1 MSRHFKL
8 FPVALL
14 SLGIF
19 GAACALGLLAHLSE
33 TAHASKIVPS
43 PSTLRKPPERVIAVP
58 PAAAISQQQ
67 LLQAHALATLP
78 LTSPARW
85 QRPSLAAVLAQ
96 TTPQPPPPSPDQDP
110 GAAAGS
116 YGTITPNDIGIP
128 NPASHLLGTLQNRL
142 CLQYPR
148 SVQQEQNI
156 ALLLASPE
164 DEIEAYFT
172 LHVDSPGWYL
182 IAFHLG
188 NAHTQPC
195 TIHTRVLTGWP
206 LSPQV
211 LIDDTRTVAPEA
223 TAVVPTL
230 VEITQ
235 SGNFRLALDP
245 YAACASVTGLLIF
258 HALTVDK
265 IG

>member
-1 MSRHFKL
+1 M
-8 FPVALL
+8 
-14 SLGIF
+14 
-19 GAACALGLLAHLSE
+19 
-33 TAHASKIVPS
+33 
-43 PSTLRKPPERVIAVP
+43 
-58 PAAAISQQQ
+58 
-67 LLQAHALATLP
+67 
-78 LTSPARW
+78 
-85 QRPSLAAVLAQ
+85 
-96 TTPQPPPPSPDQDP
+96 
-110 GAAAGS
+110 
-116 YGTITPNDIGIP
+116 TPNDIGIP

-142 CLQYPR
+142 RLGYPR

-156 ALLLASPE
+156 ALLLASPD

-195 TIHTRVLTGWP
+195 AIHTKVLTGSF
-206 LSPQV
+206 LSPEV

-223 TAVVPTL
+223 TLVVPTL

-245 YAACASVTGLLIF
+245 YAESAGMSGHLVF